1 VSDRSP
7 GRKSRTAKRSRTS
20 GISAFASY
28 SLLLAP
34 YSLSITYNKY
44 NPLAELIF
52 NFTNKNRT
60 KKQQK
65 KVAHIVDF

>member
-1 VSDRSP
+1 M
-7 GRKSRTAKRSRTS
+7 AYAY
-20 GISAFASY
+20 I
-28 SLLLAP
+28 
-34 YSLSITYNKY
+34 IN

-65 KVAHIVDF
+65 KLHISLIFSNFIVTKQ

>member
-1 VSDRSP
+1 MAY
-7 GRKSRTAKRSRTS
+7 TN
-20 GISAFASY
+20 
-28 SLLLAP
+28 LL
-34 YSLSITYNKY
+34 YH

-60 KKQQK
+60 KKTTK